1 VEALTRART
10 FLRTAARRQ
19 PGQTQPGAHRLMHAA
34 GLLDGMQARLRT
46 LIDQFDATYAL
57 GSDRAVADP
66 QETGWP
72 QGMARATVLNMLK
85 HDVSTQAH
93 EVVLEALRICGMA
106 GYRNG
111 TEFSI
116 GRHLRDILSAQL
128 MINNDRIASGT
139 GAMLFAQR
147 AELGTL

>member
-1 VEALTRART
+1 
-10 FLRTAARRQ
+10 
-19 PGQTQPGAHRLMHAA
+19 
-34 GLLDGMQARLRT
+34 
-46 LIDQFDATYAL
+46 
-57 GSDRAVADP
+57 
-66 QETGWP
+66 
-72 QGMARATVLNMLK
+72 MARATVLNMLK

>member
-1 VEALTRART
+1 VRLSFAAFELVKHLVSFYSYLPLVAPAWQQALA
-10 FLRTAARRQ
+10 Q
-19 PGQTQPGAHRLMHAA
+19 PWH
-34 GLLDGMQARLRT
+34 
-46 LIDQFDATYAL
+46 
-57 GSDRAVADP
+57 GSDSYVLDDGK
-66 QETGWP
+66 GWP

-85 HDVSTQAH
+85 HDVSTQCH